1 MQLET
6 FIMVKNC
13 KIPEHQ
19 CWDFTPE
26 IISANTECAESYII
40 KVYDFSY
47 ICTQH

>member
-1 MQLET
+1 MQLEM

-26 IISANTECAESYII
+26 ILLAITESAESYII
-40 KVYDFSY
+40 KVYDFSF
-47 ICTQH
+47 CTQH